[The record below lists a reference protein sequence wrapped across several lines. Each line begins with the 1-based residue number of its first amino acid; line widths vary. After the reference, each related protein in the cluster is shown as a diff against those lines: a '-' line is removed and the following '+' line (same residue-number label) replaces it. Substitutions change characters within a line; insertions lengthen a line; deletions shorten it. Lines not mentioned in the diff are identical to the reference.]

1 MKLRVVAIGVVS
13 LCMSSW
19 SLNKNQ
25 SIEFTQSLNRNAST
39 DADAAFHNPA
49 GTAFL
54 PVDGFYVGGGSQLVL
69 QQIGVEEKTPLLG
82 AYARTKYDGS
92 VVIPFFPTLQAAYK
106 KGDLS
111 VFLHAGP
118 LAGGGEGEYDDGL
131 PKFDNMILGFTDG
144 VAGSVKTLVDLGY
157 QQQLAGAGI
166 TGVHVTDSAKVGMLY
181 KRSLSFTG
189 DVKTLGATG
198 GLAYKALP
206 VLSVSAA
213 YRFSYAYNT
222 YKGSAKPSTLDVQF
236 QGSKGLA
243 AAGISGTSVD
253 STLTATANH
262 VIDSL
267 WRDISVDVT
276 QTGVSHS
283 VVVGLDFK
291 PDEIWNVGLRFEW
304 NGEMEVENTES
315 SISAPDA
322 LMPNL
327 AGFAKG
333 AKSKITEPMVLAGG
347 VSWKGVKDLTLESS
361 VTYGFAENVDH
372 DGAEKNYHNSIMAG
386 LGARYKVT
394 PSVETALGYAY
405 DAVYMDDDARDEANF
420 DPPTHYMSLGA
431 GWQATPRLRLDCGAM
446 LGFSPDTH
454 ATGVTGARQTLSS
467 TIQTFGLGL
476 EWSPEI

>member
-1 MKLRVVAIGVVS
+1 MESRQIAFALAM
-13 LCMSSW
+13 LCVPAW

-25 SIEFTQSLNRNAST
+25 SVEFTQSLNRNAST

-54 PVDGFYVGGGSQLVL
+54 PVDGFYLGAGSQVVL
-69 QQIGVEEKTPLLG
+69 QQIGVEENTPALQ

-92 VVIPFFPTLQAAYK
+92 VVIPSFPTLQAAYK

-118 LAGGGEGEYDDGL
+118 LAGGGEGQYDDGL
-131 PKFDNMILGFTDG
+131 PKFDNMILGFAKG
-144 VAGSVKTLVDLGY
+144 VADNVKTMVDLGY

-166 TGVHVTDSAKVGMLY
+166 TGVHVTDSANAGFLY

-198 GLAYKALP
+198 GIAYKVLP
-206 VLSVSAA
+206 ILSVSAA

-222 YKGSAKPSTLDVQF
+222 YKGSARPSVLDVGF
-236 QGSKGLA
+236 TGSKGLA
-243 AAGISGTSVD
+243 AAGIAGSSVD
-253 STLTATANH
+253 STLNVVANH
-262 VIDSL
+262 VVDSL
-267 WRDISVDVT
+267 WRDVSVDVT
-276 QTGVSHS
+276 QTGISHS
-283 VVVGLDFK
+283 VVLGLDFR

-315 SISAPDA
+315 SLSGPDE
-322 LMPNL
+322 LMPYL

-361 VTYGFAENVDH
+361 VTYGFAESVDH
-372 DGAEKNYHNSIMAG
+372 DGAEKDYHNSIMAG
-386 LGARYKVT
+386 IGARYKVV
-394 PSVETALGYAY
+394 PSVEAALGYAY
-405 DAVYMDDDARDEANF
+405 DAVYMDDAARDEANF
-420 DPPTHYMSLGA
+420 DPPTHYVSVGA

-454 ATGVTGARQTLSS
+454 ATGATGAQQNLSS

-476 EWSPEI
+476 EWSPGI